1 MAMVRASWK
10 KSLKDLSCGRVMAPL
25 AVEGKGFLMNY
36 RPESLQPGE
45 SYSHWISGVVLIAAV
60 ALGIVAG
67 VWLISN
73 VR

>member
-1 MAMVRASWK
+1 
-10 KSLKDLSCGRVMAPL
+10 
-25 AVEGKGFLMNY
+25 MNY
-36 RPESLQPGE
+36 RPESLQPDE
-45 SYSHWISGVVLIAAV
+45 SYSHWISGVVVIAAV